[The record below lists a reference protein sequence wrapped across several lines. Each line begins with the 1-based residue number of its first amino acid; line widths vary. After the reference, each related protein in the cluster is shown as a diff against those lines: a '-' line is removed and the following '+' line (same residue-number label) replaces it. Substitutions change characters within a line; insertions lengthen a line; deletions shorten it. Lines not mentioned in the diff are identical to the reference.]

1 MDFTTLGALL
11 RVYEHNMKVLHW
23 GCYGP
28 KFDRGHKLCDEYAA
42 MIHDDVDW
50 AGETGLRLNQNPPS
64 FDQILELL
72 KDADHNYI
80 VCQYKLI
87 DYPELTKTV
96 EKMLNDIIEACIEI
110 HDSDLLEDSRN
121 IGIKSAIEAIID
133 KYDFEA
139 RYLNRRRM
147 MPREGHGGEGHGAHG
162 SMGYHEE

>member
-11 RVYEHNMKVLHW
+11 RLYEHNMKVLHW

-28 KFDRGHKLCDEYAA
+28 KFDRGHKLCDDYAA

-50 AGETGLRLNQNPPS
+50 AGETGLRLDQNPPS
-64 FDQILELL
+64 FDQILDLL
-72 KDADHNYI
+72 KDDADHNYI

-96 EKMLNDIIEACIEI
+96 EKMLVDIIDACVEI
-110 HDSDLLEDSRN
+110 HDSELLNEPKN
-121 IGIKSAIEAIID
+121 VGIKSAIEAIID

-147 MPREGHGGEGHGAHG
+147 MPREKGEGGHGGGHGH
-162 SMGYHEE
+162 HED

>member
-11 RVYEHNMKVLHW
+11 RLYEHNMKVLHW

-50 AGETGLRLNQNPPS
+50 AGETGLRLDQNPPS

-72 KDADHNYI
+72 KASEHNYI

-96 EKMLNDIIEACIEI
+96 AKMLNDIIEACIEI
-110 HDSDLLEDSRN
+110 HDSDLLEEPRN

-139 RYLNRRRM
+139 RYLNRRRA
-147 MPREGHGGEGHGAHG
+147 MPRNDKHGDDGGEGCGKG
-162 SMGYHEE
+162 GHED